1 VTDSLRLTGKVAVV
15 TGAAA
20 GLGRAEAI
28 ALARAGADVVV
39 NDLAPGDIV
48 DEIESIGGKALFVG
62 GDVAE
67 RDTADAMLSAATEHF
82 GGLHIVVNNAGV
94 TRDRMLFNMTDEEW
108 DTVVRIH
115 LRGHFLLTRNAAAYW
130 RQQYKASSASG
141 SPVYARVIN
150 TSSEAGLTGSEG
162 QPNYSAAKAG
172 IAAFTV
178 STARSLARVGVRA
191 NAICPRARTAMT
203 AGVFG
208 ADAPDDGLDP
218 LSVEHVAPFVAYL
231 ASPAADRISGQVFV
245 VYGGMVALLAPPTV
259 EQRFDAPTAG
269 QPWEPAE
276 LESRIGGY
284 FADRDPGRTFAC
296 TDVFT
301 LS

>member
-1 VTDSLRLTGKVAVV
+1 LL
-15 TGAAA
+15 AAA
-20 GLGRAEAI
+20 T
-28 ALARAGADVVV
+28 D
-39 NDLAPGDIV
+39 
-48 DEIESIGGKALFVG
+48 
-62 GDVAE
+62 
-67 RDTADAMLSAATEHF
+67 HF

-108 DTVVRIH
+108 DAVIRIH
-115 LRGHFLLTRNAAAYW
+115 LRGHFLVTRNAAAYW
-130 RQQYKASSASG
+130 RQQYKAAG
-141 SPVYARVIN
+141 GPVYARLVN

-178 STARSLARVGVRA
+178 SAARSLARIGVRA

-208 ADAPDDGLDP
+208 SEAPGDGLDP
-218 LSVEHVAPFVAYL
+218 LSVEHVAPFVSYL

-259 EQRFDAPTAG
+259 EERFDVPDSGRTW
-269 QPWEPAE
+269 QMAE
-276 LESRIGGY
+276 LDAQVGGY
-284 FADRDPGRTFAC
+284 FAGRDPGRTFAC
-296 TDVFT
+296 ADVLT